1 MKDNPDVNL
10 ELYRKI
16 LRKPPSMPGNLILAK
31 SSDGKMEIIEVFK
44 SEFDLR
50 YDFKNSKK
58 NN

>member
-16 LRKPPSMPGNLILAK
+16 LIKPPSMPRNLILAK

-44 SEFDLR
+44 SEI
-50 YDFKNSKK
+50 NM
-58 NN
+58 